1 MHELRG
7 FRGIGPMRRVPV
19 CDLREVRPGAQRP
32 PREQSAGAC
41 RVVLGPWRGSRLWS
55 SIWGKG
61 DRKPRAQDGGA
72 PGDAYRQDEAT
83 TTGEA
88 VDQIFCRVCGDC
100 HFGPWGWNDTLQVL
114 ACDSC
119 EDAFGLLA
127 ELKRGSRRL
136 RLWTLV
142 GDLSSDFVASY
153 TEVPDEHSGAC
164 HVCAEPLVACVPHN
178 VCKRRGETVY
188 RCCLRCSQI
197 ARYLVGLGALKL
209 ELVKAYARIEAA
221 NDQAPDR

>member
-1 MHELRG
+1 
-7 FRGIGPMRRVPV
+7 MRRVPV
-19 CDLREVRPGAQRP
+19 CDLREVRPDAQRP

-55 SIWGKG
+55 SVWGAG

-72 PGDAYRQDEAT
+72 TGVPDWQEET

-88 VDQIFCRVCGDC
+88 VDQLFCRVCGDC
-100 HFGPWGWNDTLQVL
+100 HFGPWGWNDTLQVV

-119 EDAFGLLA
+119 EDAFTLLA
-127 ELKRGSRRL
+127 ELKRGPRRL

-142 GDLSSDFVASY
+142 GDMASNFFEAH
-153 TEVPDEHSGAC
+153 TEVPEENCGHC
-164 HVCAEPLVACVPHN
+164 HVCASALVASVPNN
-178 VCKRRGETVY
+178 VYKRRGDAAY

-197 ARYLVGLGALKL
+197 GRYLVGLGNLKL

-221 NDQAPDR
+221 ND